1 MDISRSPTLINSHA
15 ASDLNL
21 DFLKI
26 RKAALIL
33 RSLNHELRQRIIEI
47 INEEGSCC
55 VTVIYKKLNIEQ
67 SIVSQHLALLR
78 KSGILK
84 TKKDKKFIYY
94 SVNQEKLYSISKM
107 VDKLLM

>member
-1 MDISRSPTLINSHA
+1 MDISILPTIINPHA
-15 ASDLNL
+15 LNDVNL

-47 INEEGSCC
+47 ITDEGSCC

-84 TKKDKKFIYY
+84 TMKEKKFIYY
-94 SVNQEKLYSISKM
+94 SVNQERLVSISKM